1 MPLLKVIN
9 TPLLSLKKILKEKH
23 IFLLLLGETV
33 VHTQLMRK
41 KSLLYR
47 RMTDS
52 KHTKNDIVIK
62 LYNTQ

>member
-41 KSLLYR
+41 KKVFFSEE
-47 RMTDS
+47 
-52 KHTKNDIVIK
+52 
-62 LYNTQ
+62 